1 MTRSRNAVGSI
12 RPPRARSII
21 RVAIISRPFSLPL
34 IFWNQ
39 ITGSELLIVAEGRCR
54 SPSPDAALVKA
65 PLRIAAPLFVEAA
78 SSAFQGTDIRAFR
91 LRGGTRA
98 TPVSALKPRRRQIL
112 ATLAIAD
119 QDPNTVARHTG
130 QG

>member
-1 MTRSRNAVGSI
+1 MRGERRGTAGTLRT
-12 RPPRARSII
+12 
-21 RVAIISRPFSLPL
+21 PL

-98 TPVSALKPRRRQIL
+98 TPVSAVKTTPTPNFGDTGR
-112 ATLAIAD
+112 AT
-119 QDPNTVARHTG
+119 NNE
-130 QG
+130 